1 MKKIIKITNLTYK
14 VKLLHLIKQNNL
26 KIDNFS
32 SLNNVMNKIFIQETL
47 GSLFPLLD
55 IQKAR
60 KLIVEVVS
68 PLASLFV

>member
-1 MKKIIKITNLTYK
+1 
-14 VKLLHLIKQNNL
+14 
-26 KIDNFS
+26 
-32 SLNNVMNKIFIQETL
+32 MNKILIQETL